1 MIRPRPEELLARI
14 AAALDETVLPNVT
27 HGPSRRQLQA
37 ATSVLRR
44 LAHAIPREAAVIAED
59 AADLEQTL
67 RCVLGDKFVA
77 PDATDLPAR
86 HIALQAIAADV
97 PQSNTLLD
105 DYYARSVARELSL
118 NPDKNKSDG

>member
-1 MIRPRPEELLARI
+1 MIKPRPEALLARI

-44 LAHAIPREAAVIAED
+44 LAHALPREAAVIAED

-67 RCVLGDKFVA
+67 RTALGEKFVA
-77 PDATDLPAR
+77 PTPTDIKER
-86 HIALQAIAADV
+86 HLALQAMAANA
-97 PQSNTLLD
+97 PQSKVLD
-105 DYYARSVARELSL
+105 DYFARSVIRELTL
-118 NPDKNKSDG
+118 NPSDKNDG